1 MRRALV
7 LAAVFLGALLAVPEA
22 PAGDEPSATVA
33 AGKGGKAGK
42 GKKCKKG
49 QARVKSGK
57 RTLCL
62 RLPKGPATVT
72 PRDEDPRLASIKAGL
87 TPPILSAPDPKG
99 QLPPP
104 MEKVYRSFGPQAL
117 QGMETAVAR
126 SLPKLGTVAAR
137 PRLLARPATAWS
149 SAGSGNGYSE
159 NIGGGMR
166 IDIRLNIAK
175 VASAEFALTKT
186 RDDGRTLTVTYEL
199 PILKDGFD
207 GFHGDPCPDAD
218 GKLKAK
224 DGLGITV
231 RSELRSNGG
240 KTLDEYLLYKVVDE
254 TNLRAE
260 VGDDAKLDRLEINNI
275 QEVDETVF
283 DSALYSGARV
293 KATIV
298 REGTV
303 EMRSGS
309 LNTTINNI
317 DAAVSLSGIMSLF
330 PTSARAGIVGRM
342 KQAADEGWQA
352 VVKVETDKF
361 KELEQAWLKPNACAK
376 IEFGK
381 ANRSLTLHR
390 NDTGSETARVNAKPG
405 GSPSKA
411 TWEMKDQANAS
422 ITPPSGTANPN
433 NFSYKVV
440 HVGDGVEVKVT
451 LKAVSKAGVAEESWI
466 QKTEETSVDEIV
478 GTFTQRSELSGSVF
492 EYAGNATFVRYI
504 PAVVGPVDGSFK
516 LVSGLFTFTASGNA
530 TQIGVGPKCSMRG
543 SGQFALQKEGAFT
556 VFSQKFDG
564 LPPFDYTYSFSSEF
578 IGGLPPM
585 VEIETFACAPEASD
599 FEGKRIPWPAALGFF
614 TATANTSAD
623 GITYAGTKTNE
634 QGPLKVTETWSF
646 EGKP

>member
-7 LAAVFLGALLAVPEA
+7 LAAVLLGALLAASVA
-22 PAGDEPSATVA
+22 PADDERGANAS
-33 AGKGGKAGK
+33 AGKGGK

-57 RTLCL
+57 RSFCVS
-62 RLPKGPATVT
+62 LPKGKTTVT
-72 PRDEDPRLASIKAGL
+72 PRAEDPRLASIKAGL
-87 TPPILSAPDPKG
+87 TPPILSTPDPKD

-104 MEKVYRSFGPQAL
+104 MGKVYRSFGPQAL
-117 QGMETAVAR
+117 EGMETAVAR
-126 SLPKLGTVAAR
+126 SLPKLDASAAR
-137 PRLLARPATAWS
+137 PRLHARPASAWS
-149 SAGSGNGYSE
+149 SAGSGYSE

-186 RDDGRTLTVTYEL
+186 GSDGRTITVTYEL
-199 PILKDGFD
+199 PLLSRDYEGFR
-207 GFHGDPCPDAD
+207 GDPCPDAD

-224 DGLGITV
+224 DGLGIIV
-231 RSELRSNGG
+231 RSEVRSDGG
-240 KTLDEYLLYKVVDE
+240 KTLDEYLLYKVVDK
-254 TNLRAE
+254 TDLRAE

-275 QEVDETVF
+275 QEVDETVYS
-283 DSALYSGARV
+283 SAIYSGAQV

-303 EMRSGS
+303 DMRSGS
-309 LNTTINNI
+309 LNTTINNV
-317 DAAVSLSGIMSLF
+317 DAAVSLAGIASLF
-330 PTSARAGIVGRM
+330 PAANRAGIVGRM
-342 KQAADEGWQA
+342 KQAADEGWKA
-352 VVKVETDKF
+352 VVKTETDKF
-361 KELEQAWLKPNACAK
+361 KELEGNWLKPNACAR

-411 TWEMKDQANAS
+411 TWEMKNQANAF
-422 ITPPSGTANPN
+422 ITPPSGTANPS

-466 QKTEETSVDEIV
+466 QKTEETSVNKIV
-478 GTFTQRSELSGSVF
+478 GTFTQRFNLSGSVF
-492 EYAGNATFVRYI
+492 EIAGNATFERYV
-504 PAVVGPVDGSFK
+504 PAVVGPVDGAFK
-516 LVSGLFTFTASGNA
+516 LTSGLYTYAASGNA
-530 TQIGVGPKCSMRG
+530 NQIGVGPECSMRG
-543 SGQFALQKEGAFT
+543 SSQFALQKESAFT

-564 LPPFDYTYSFSSEF
+564 LPPFEYTFSVGSEF

-585 VEIETFACAPEASD
+585 VDIETFACSEKAKE
-599 FEGKRIPWPAALGFF
+599 FEGKHFEWPASVGFF
-614 TATANTSAD
+614 TATPRVSPD
-623 GITYAGTKTNE
+623 GIVYADTVTIT
-634 QGPLKVTETWSF
+634 QGPLTVTETWSF